1 MAEAEMITR
10 SPAWMSTCL
19 WVEKAIRN
27 RADMASPWLPVVMM
41 QIFSR
46 GRDLMWLM
54 STRIPW
60 GISVYPSSVATRME
74 FSMLRP
80 VTATLRP

>member
-1 MAEAEMITR
+1 MR
-10 SPAWMSTCL
+10 
-19 WVEKAIRN
+19 K

-41 QIFSR
+41 HTLSL

-54 STRIPW
+54 STMTPL
-60 GISVYPSSVATRME
+60 GMSVYPSSVATRME

-80 VTATLRP
+80 VTATFRP